1 MALTRFPALAALSV
15 GLIMCTGSAR
25 AAATDWVGDSRA
37 AVRLIT
43 ATGIISLPIQ
53 PSKLAWN
60 SGLPKGGTVIGEP
73 RETRASHQRLTGPLQ
88 KISLALKFPGLLH
101 IVSSSR
107 NCRTASTRTTWFFR
121 SNYI

>member
-43 ATGIISLPIQ
+43 ATDHISADSTLEAGLEFRFA
-53 PSKLAWN
+53 KGVARLLAN
-60 SGLPKGGTVIGEP
+60 AGRRGHPTNG
-73 RETRASHQRLTGPLQ
+73 
-88 KISLALKFPGLLH
+88 
-101 IVSSSR
+101 
-107 NCRTASTRTTWFFR
+107 
-121 SNYI
+121 